1 MEDRP
6 RLRPV
11 EAFPLQQEGKTFICL
26 RDPQHLS
33 QPLVITPV
41 GYFVLTHF
49 DGQHSFLDI
58 QEAYRKRVGQP
69 LSIEDLKKMIDVL
82 DEQYYLHNQ
91 RFLDRQQE
99 VAEEFR
105 RQPVRS
111 PAHAPGVYSDE
122 PEKLKAQLL
131 GHFQAADGP
140 GEAQLNGNNS
150 TPKAIIAPHI
160 DFHRGGPCYAW
171 AYRELA
177 ERPGADLYIL
187 LGTSHCGGASPFV
200 ATLKDFATPLG
211 RVETDKEFVGRL
223 AAAYGGDL
231 FADEYLHRTEHSLE
245 FQVVYLKYVAD
256 LRARLTGENR
266 DFKIVPILV
275 TSFHSNI
282 QNGSLPEK
290 EPRIG
295 DFLKALADLAA
306 KESRRVCF
314 VAGVDLAHVGTQ
326 FGDRDPVTP
335 EFLKWVEAED
345 QRLIERLASA
355 DSEGF
360 FNEIAKDQ
368 DRRRICGFSPL
379 YSLTHLLGG
388 SRGRLLKY
396 GQAFTQET
404 GSAVTFTS
412 MVFD

>member
-41 GYFVLTHF
+41 GYFVAIHF
-49 DGQHSFLDI
+49 DGQHSLVDI
-58 QEAYRKRVGQP
+58 QEAYVKRVGQILP
-69 LSIEDLKKMIDVL
+69 REDLEKMIDIL
-82 DEQYYLHNQ
+82 DEQFYLQNQ
-91 RFLDRQQE
+91 RFLDRQRE
-99 VAEEFR
+99 IADEFR
-105 RQPVRS
+105 RQPVRA
-111 PAHAPGVYSDE
+111 PAHSPGVYSDD
-122 PEKLKAQLL
+122 PETFKTQLR

-140 GEAQLNGNNS
+140 GEARTNRAQS
-150 TPKAIIAPHI
+150 TPKAIVAPHI

-171 AYRELA
+171 AYKELA

-187 LGTSHCGGASPFV
+187 LGTSHCGGESPFV

-211 RVETDKEFVGRL
+211 LAATDKEFIRRL
-223 AAAYGGDL
+223 EAAYGGDL

-245 FQVVYLKYVAD
+245 FQVVYLKYIAG
-256 LRARLTGENR
+256 LRAQLTGEQR
-266 DFKIVPILV
+266 GFKIVPLLV
-275 TSFHSNI
+275 TSFHANVRSR
-282 QNGSLPEK
+282 SFPEK
-290 EPRIG
+290 DPRIG

-306 KESRRVCF
+306 QESRRVCF
-314 VAGVDLAHVGTQ
+314 VAGVDLAHVGAQ
-326 FGDRDPVTP
+326 FGDREPITP

-345 QRLIERLASA
+345 RTLIEKLAA
-355 DSEGF
+355 LDSENF
-360 FNEIAKDQ
+360 FNEIAKDE

-379 YSLTHLLGG
+379 YSLTRLLNG
-388 SRGRLLKY
+388 SRGTLLKY